1 MMIKKL
7 SAILFSAVMAI
18 SLVACGGS
26 SNSKQQGN
34 TAEKGDAN
42 ADDTLTVWCWDP
54 TFNIAAMEEA
64 AKQAGVKVNIV
75 ETSNDDCEAKLITA
89 ATSGQYSSLA
99 DIILLQDNSYQKF
112 LDAYPDVFVA
122 LDDIDI
128 DWSKFSELKQNYSIK
143 DGKHYGVPFD
153 NGAAIGAYRTDIL
166 KEAGYTVDDFTDI
179 SWSKFIEMGE
189 QVYKK
194 TGKYMLSGIANSPD
208 TIMMMLQSCGASL
221 FDEQGNA
228 FIEGNKAL
236 EVVLDL
242 YTEMVKKNVY
252 LEVNSWDDYV
262 GSISKENVAAVMT
275 GNWITASIMQNEEQ
289 AGKWTITNLPI
300 LEGVEGATHYS
311 NVGGSSWYISSN
323 CKNIALAEKLLAS
336 TFGSSVEFYETIL
349 PMTGAISTYLPT
361 ADSSAYQEKQAF
373 WGDEPIFAKIVD
385 FSSKVP
391 SIATSPSYYEGRE
404 TIGTAVQNIIGG
416 TDKATALK
424 DAQAELEFRMQE

>member
-1 MMIKKL
+1 MLKKL
-7 SAILFSAVMAI
+7 SAILCSAIIAVSM
-18 SLVACGGS
+18 VACGSSGS
-26 SNSKQQGN
+26 NQDGN
-34 TAEKGDAN
+34 TVSKGDAN

-54 TFNIAAMEEA
+54 TFNIAAMKEA
-64 AKQAGVKVNIV
+64 ANQAGVKVDIV
-75 ETSNDDCEAKLITA
+75 ETSSDDCEAKLITA
-89 ATSGQYSSLA
+89 ATSGQYDSLA

-112 LDAYPDVFVA
+112 LEAYPDAFVA

-128 DWSKFSELKQNYSIK
+128 DWSQFSELKQNYSVK

-179 SWSKFIEMGE
+179 SWDKFIEMGE

-194 TGKYMLSGIANSPD
+194 TGKYMLSGMANSPD

-221 FDEQGNA
+221 FDEEGNA
-228 FIEGNKAL
+228 FIEGNQSL
-236 EVVLDL
+236 ETVLDL

-275 GNWITASIMQNEEQ
+275 GNWITASIMQNEDQ
-289 AGKWTITNLPI
+289 SGKWAITNLPI

-323 CKNIALAEKLLAS
+323 CKNVALAEKLLAS

-349 PMTGAISTYLPT
+349 PTTGAISTYLPT
-361 ADSSAYQEKQAF
+361 ANSKVYQEKQAF
-373 WGDEPIFAKIVD
+373 WSDEPIFSKIVEY
-385 FSSKVP
+385 SSKVP

-416 TDKATALK
+416 ADKATALK

>member
-1 MMIKKL
+1 MLKKL
-7 SAILFSAVMAI
+7 SAILLSAIIVVSM
-18 SLVACGGS
+18 VACGS
-26 SNSKQQGN
+26 SNSNQEDNK
-34 TAEKGDAN
+34 TSKGDAN

-54 TFNIAAMEEA
+54 TFNIAAMKEA
-64 AKQAGVKVNIV
+64 ANQAGVKVDIV
-75 ETSNDDCEAKLITA
+75 ETSSDDCEAKLITA
-89 ATSGQYSSLA
+89 ATSMQYDSLA

-112 LDAYPDVFVA
+112 LEAYPDAFVA

-128 DWSKFSELKQNYSIK
+128 DWSQFSELKQNYSVK

-179 SWSKFIEMGE
+179 SWDKFIEMGE

-194 TGKYMLSGIANSPD
+194 TGKYMLSGMANSPD

-221 FDEQGNA
+221 FDENGNA
-228 FIEGNKAL
+228 FIEGNKPL
-236 EVVLDL
+236 ETVLDL

-289 AGKWTITNLPI
+289 SGKWAITNLPI

-349 PMTGAISTYLPT
+349 PTTGAISTYLPT
-361 ADSSAYQEKQAF
+361 ADSKAYQEKQAF
-373 WGDEPIFAKIVD
+373 WSNEPIFSKVVEY
-385 FSSKVP
+385 SSKVP

-404 TIGTAVQNIIGG
+404 TIGTAVQSIIGG